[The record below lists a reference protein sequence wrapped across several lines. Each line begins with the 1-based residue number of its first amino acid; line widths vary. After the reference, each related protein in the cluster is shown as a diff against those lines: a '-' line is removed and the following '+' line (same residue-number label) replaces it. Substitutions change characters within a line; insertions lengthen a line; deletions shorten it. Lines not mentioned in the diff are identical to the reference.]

1 MAKTSSTVGTGISGT
16 ARRAINDPK
25 MTLLARFGYATK
37 GLVYVVVGW
46 LALLA
51 AFGTGGATT
60 DRKGVITAIFQ
71 EPFGKVLVAVVIF
84 GLACYALW
92 SFAQAAFDTE
102 GDGSKPKGIA
112 KGVFHAAVGVSYAA
126 LAFAALQ
133 LVLGK
138 GSTGKSSDQ
147 NTQDWTAEFL
157 KQPFGKW
164 LVIIGGLVVLGVA
177 GAQFYRAYSKKFEKH
192 LDLSQMNANT
202 KKFATGFGRFGLV
215 ARGLVFGIIGIFL
228 IVAAMQ
234 QDASKAKGLGGA
246 LQEISQQPY
255 GQVLLG
261 FVGLGLLAY
270 GVFSFFE
277 ARYRRI
283 GKA

>member
-1 MAKTSSTVGTGISGT
+1 MAKTGTAAGVGMSGT
-16 ARRAINDPK
+16 ARQAINDPK
-25 MTLLARFGYATK
+25 ATLLARFGYATK
-37 GLVYVVVGW
+37 GLVYVIIGW

-51 AFGTGGATT
+51 AIGFGGATT

-71 EPFGKVLVAVVIF
+71 EPFGKALVAVVVV
-84 GLACYALW
+84 GLACFALW
-92 SFAQAAFDTE
+92 SFAQAALDTE
-102 GDGSKPKGIA
+102 GDGSKAKGIA
-112 KGVFHAAVGVSYAA
+112 KRLVHAAVGVSYAA
-126 LAFAALQ
+126 FAFAALQ

-138 GSTGKSSDQ
+138 GSTGKNSDQ

-164 LVIIGGLVVLGVA
+164 LVIIGGLIVLGVA

-192 LDLSQMNANT
+192 LDLSKMSANT

-228 IVAAMQ
+228 IVAAIQ

-246 LQEISQQPY
+246 LQEVSQQAY